1 MKKSEL
7 IEIIIE
13 VLAGSAAPNGAV
25 GNTSKVS
32 SDVSYVAK
40 VMNTTPSVQ
49 LSLKRI
55 NNPIE
60 FKQEFQDFVGRLGI
74 KKPGDPDKTKTA
86 YSKSQ
91 LLSAVNTAFT
101 ELDWK

>member
-7 IEIIIE
+7 REIVRE
-13 VLAGSAAPNGAV
+13 VLAG
-25 GNTSKVS
+25 NTNKVS
-32 SDVSYVAK
+32 SDVSYVSK

-49 LSLKRI
+49 LALKKI

-60 FKQEFQDFVGRLGI
+60 FKQEFEDFVGRLGI
-74 KKPGDPDKTKTA
+74 KKPSDPDKTKTS

-91 LLSAVNTAFT
+91 LVSAINTAFT